1 MIEHSSSF
9 KDKTKFSQEKY
20 IKKKEK
26 KSVMITNLSRCCV
39 EVLPPPLHRYAP
51 IFRIVKTTTL
61 LLCELYFTQTPTKT

>member
-26 KSVMITNLSRCCV
+26 KSVMITNLSGCCV
-39 EVLPPPLHRYAP
+39 EVLPAPLLPSSPPPYTGMLQP
-51 IFRIVKTTTL
+51 SGS
-61 LLCELYFTQTPTKT
+61 